1 MYGRQQFEGNVDCS
15 RILTGDQ
22 IVVQIASTSATLLV
36 YEVEVYRKLFPSE
49 VYSKHRKLMEG
60 ASLSARSRILS
71 FKYSTKDLIQFVNLK
86 LK

>member
-1 MYGRQQFEGNVDCS
+1 MYGRQQLEGNVDCS

-49 VYSKHRKLMEG
+49 VLTKHRKLMEG
-60 ASLSARSRILS
+60 AS
-71 FKYSTKDLIQFVNLK
+71 
-86 LK
+86 